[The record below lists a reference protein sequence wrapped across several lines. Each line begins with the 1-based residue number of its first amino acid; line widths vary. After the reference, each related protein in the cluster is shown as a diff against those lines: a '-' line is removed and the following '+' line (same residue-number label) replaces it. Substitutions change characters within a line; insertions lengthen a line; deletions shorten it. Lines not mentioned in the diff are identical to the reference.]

1 MTIELDRDDEVCVVR
16 VKGRFVT
23 GADQDYM
30 RRKADEIKSQHCP
43 RVLVDVRDVTAIGS
57 MGIGFLVSV
66 YASVTKNDGGRFV
79 LVEAGQR
86 VQEALTV
93 TRLSTVIPMAA
104 DSVSGLAV
112 LRR

>member
-1 MTIELDRDDEVCVVR
+1 
-16 VKGRFVT
+16 
-23 GADQDYM
+23 
-30 RRKADEIKSQHCP
+30 
-43 RVLVDVRDVTAIGS
+43 
-57 MGIGFLVSV
+57 LVSV
-66 YASVTKNDGGRFV
+66 YASVTKNEGGRFV
-79 LVEAGQR
+79 LVEASQR